1 MSPELL
7 WTMLHWPGPIVVDR
21 VEGDWVVVEIGPSRT
36 LDLPLAWFPAPPR
49 EGERLRLPSPPLSPS
64 VADAAAPAPP
74 GAPPPTPPSGT
85 P

>member
-7 WTMLHWPGPIVVDR
+7 WTLLLWPGPMVVDR

-36 LDLPLAWFPAPPR
+36 LDLPLAWFSLPPS
-49 EGERLRLPSPPLSPS
+49 EGERLRPPPLSPS
-64 VADAAAPAPP
+64 VADATAPAPP
-74 GAPPPTPPSGT
+74 GASPPTPPGGT

>member
-7 WTMLHWPGPIVVDR
+7 WTLLLWPGPIIVDR

-36 LDLPLAWFPAPPR
+36 LDLPLAWFSAPPR
-49 EGERLRLPSPPLSPS
+49 EGERLRAAPLSPS
-64 VADAAAPAPP
+64 VADATAPAPP
-74 GAPPPTPPSGT
+74 GAHSPTPPGGT